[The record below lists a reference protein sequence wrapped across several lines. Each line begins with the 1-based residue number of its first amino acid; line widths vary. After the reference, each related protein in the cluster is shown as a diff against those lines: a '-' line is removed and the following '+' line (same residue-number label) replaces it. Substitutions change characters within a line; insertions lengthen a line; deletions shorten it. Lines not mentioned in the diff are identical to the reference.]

1 MNTEKD
7 LQESTEQALTI
18 PVVSERFFSCD
29 CKGEGL
35 LLTKDEEDKSIYF
48 ALYGYGV
55 GHNPKP
61 SLIDRIKYAWYHIKT
76 GKKYADC
83 IIMDYEKA
91 KEVSGWLDSNA
102 R

>member
-1 MNTEKD
+1 MKKEQNLENN
-7 LQESTEQALTI
+7 TEQALTI

-35 LLTKDEEDKSIYF
+35 LLTKDEEDKRIYF

-55 GHNPKP
+55 GYNPKP

>member
-1 MNTEKD
+1 MKKEQNSNNAKTQVLNT
-7 LQESTEQALTI
+7 S
-18 PVVSERFFSCD
+18 VVSERFFTCD

-55 GHNPKP
+55 GYKPKP
-61 SLIDRIKYAWYHIKT
+61 SLWDRIKYAWYHIKT

-83 IIMDYEKA
+83 ITMDYQKA
-91 KEVSGWLDSNA
+91 NEVRD
-102 R
+102 

>member
-7 LQESTEQALTI
+7 LQERTEQVLTI

-29 CKGEGL
+29 CEGEGL

-55 GHNPKP
+55 GYNPKP
-61 SLIDRIKYAWYHIKT
+61 SMIDRIKYAWYHIKT
-76 GKKYADC
+76 GKKYADS